1 MIENSVETLQIQKQ
15 RVSFC
20 SLCSCTIDATANT
33 DGFPSKSTKS
43 TKTVDKQA
51 SGPHTYMYTLGREFQ
66 SPVQMADF
74 ELMTY
79 T

>member
-1 MIENSVETLQIQKQ
+1 M
-15 RVSFC
+15 
-20 SLCSCTIDATANT
+20 
-33 DGFPSKSTKS
+33 KS

-51 SGPHTYMYTLGREFQ
+51 SGPHTYTLGQEIK
-66 SPVQMADF
+66 SPIQMVDF